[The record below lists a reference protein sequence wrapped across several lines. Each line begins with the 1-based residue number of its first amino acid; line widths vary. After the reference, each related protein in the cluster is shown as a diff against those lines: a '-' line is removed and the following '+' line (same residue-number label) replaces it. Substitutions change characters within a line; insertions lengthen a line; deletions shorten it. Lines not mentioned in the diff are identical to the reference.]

1 MKKFL
6 GVYIGMAD
14 AREKSGWNK
23 LEPAELEK
31 RQGAGIK
38 AWKDW
43 MAKHQAAVV
52 ETGGPLGKTKRI
64 GPQGISDMRNNLV
77 GYVVVQAES
86 HQAAAE
92 MFQKH
97 PHFTLFPGDSVEV
110 MECLPTARA
119 KITQHHAGGGGG
131 VVDDAPAQRSPSPCC
146 PSGRPAQYR
155 AAYHRRTATT
165 KACFGYDA
173 RS

>member
-14 AREKSGWNK
+14 AREKAGWDK

-52 ETGGPLGKTKRI
+52 EFGGPLGKTKRI
-64 GPQGISDMRNNLV
+64 GPKGISDIRNNLV
-77 GYVVVQAES
+77 GYVVVQADSHES
-86 HQAAAE
+86 AAE
-92 MFQKH
+92 MFRKH

-110 MECLPTARA
+110 MECLPVPG
-119 KITQHHAGGGGG
+119 QG
-131 VVDDAPAQRSPSPCC
+131 
-146 PSGRPAQYR
+146 
-155 AAYHRRTATT
+155 
-165 KACFGYDA
+165 
-173 RS
+173 

>member
-14 AREKSGWNK
+14 AREKAGWDK

-31 RQGAGIK
+31 RQGAGIE

-52 ETGGPLGKTKRI
+52 EVGGPLGKTKRI
-64 GPQGISDMRNNLV
+64 GPKGISDIRNNLV
-77 GYVVVQAES
+77 GYVVVQADS
-86 HQAAAE
+86 HEAAAE
-92 MFQKH
+92 MFRKH

-110 MECLPTARA
+110 MECLPVPG
-119 KITQHHAGGGGG
+119 QG
-131 VVDDAPAQRSPSPCC
+131 
-146 PSGRPAQYR
+146 
-155 AAYHRRTATT
+155 
-165 KACFGYDA
+165 
-173 RS
+173 